1 MTRGEQFAQTAGT
14 GLTKLG
20 RSSHGTASRT
30 GQHPVSSRCLGGICL
45 SQTWSSSSRAHV
57 LRRVRT
63 RRGGVLCIKTLQT
76 APKMQRKGLAV
87 GRVHTLSALA
97 VSGGGSSP
105 GLPRRLTSASVPGAI
120 LQLPP
125 CSHKVKNDQGKR
137 WRQGPSPLTSKKMYW
152 AGCFQQ
158 AEVSFQCAF
167 SSCLFTKKKL
177 SAGQQTWEVF
187 HTSLCQEIQGD
198 DSNGNSACLASH

>member
-20 RSSHGTASRT
+20 RSSYGTASRT
-30 GQHPVSSRCLGGICL
+30 GQHPESSRCLGGVCV

-57 LRRVRT
+57 LTCVRT
-63 RRGGVLCIKTLQT
+63 RRGDTLCVKILV
-76 APKMQRKGLAV
+76 AVPKPQRVGLAV
-87 GRVHTLSALA
+87 GRVRTLGALA
-97 VSGGGSSP
+97 VSRGGSSP

-125 CSHKVKNDQGKR
+125 CSHKVRNDQGKR
-137 WRQGPSPLTSKKMYW
+137 WRQVPSPLTRKKTYQ

-158 AEVSFQCAF
+158 AKVSFQCTF
-167 SSCLFTKKKL
+167 PKCCLFPKKIICR
-177 SAGQQTWEVF
+177 SANLRGF
-187 HTSLCQEIQGD
+187 SRFLMSGD
-198 DSNGNSACLASH
+198 PGG